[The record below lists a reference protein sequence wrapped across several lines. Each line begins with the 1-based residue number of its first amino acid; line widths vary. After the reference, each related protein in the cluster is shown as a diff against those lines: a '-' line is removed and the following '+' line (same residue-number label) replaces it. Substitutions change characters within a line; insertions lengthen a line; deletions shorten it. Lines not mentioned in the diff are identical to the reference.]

1 MPIHRPDTV
10 KRDVSDGSGNPCGPY
25 EALLF
30 SDAGGLTQ
38 FGAFVEI
45 LPPGSSSSIKHW
57 HAEEDEMIYM
67 LAGEVTVREG
77 ETSTVLK
84 PGEAA
89 TFKAGDPLG
98 HCLEN
103 TSDAPAR
110 YLVIGTRGAGDTVTY
125 PDDDCILTFD
135 RKKDERSWTTLDGKP
150 RGTPYAV
157 D

>member
-10 KRDVSDGSGNPCGPY
+10 LRDASDGAGDPCGAY

-45 LPPGSSSSIKHW
+45 LAPGSRSSVKHW
-57 HAEEDEMIYM
+57 HANEDEMVYM
-67 LAGEVTVREG
+67 LDGEVLLHEG
-77 ETSTVLK
+77 DSITPLR

-89 TFKAGDPLG
+89 TFKAGTPAG

-103 TSDAPAR
+103 AGDTPAR
-110 YLVIGTRGAGDTVTY
+110 VLVIGTRAPADIVTY
-125 PDDDCILTFD
+125 PDHDRILTCT
-135 RKKDERSWTTLDGKP
+135 RNPETRGWTDLAGSPADS
-150 RGTPYAV
+150 PYRA